1 MKDSARSLAVDI
13 LNRIDQAGLFA
24 EPLLDQA
31 LSRGALTDIHDR
43 RLLTEIVYGTLRMRG
58 RIDWV
63 IARFYK
69 GDPESMD
76 SGVRNCLRT
85 ALYQFFFTDRIPA
98 FAIVDE
104 AVKLVKAIHPTASG
118 LVNAILRNVMRREKE
133 IPWPQIEADPAVH
146 ISVVHSHP
154 LWLVKRWIALFGVQE
169 TLGLCK
175 ANNEIPPL
183 SIRVNRLKATRE
195 EVMRRLE
202 QDGFNVRETQ
212 FSPDG
217 LVLMHAA
224 TPVRDTF
231 SYKNGQIQ
239 VQDEASQLAGF
250 LLDPRPGEK
259 ILDACAGAGVKAS
272 YLAEIMQ
279 NHGSVTAVDI
289 SRQKVKALRE
299 NTERLGIAIIA
310 PLVMDLREDPGE
322 AFRGV
327 FDGILLDVPC
337 SGLGTLRRNPE
348 IKWRITSQ
356 DIRRHADLQK
366 RLLDGVAGC
375 LRPGGRLVYCT
386 CSVMSGENED
396 VIADFLSRH
405 GDFRRIRPPDIIPL
419 SMVTDEGFFKARTD
433 CHGTDGFFGAVLQR
447 VNLYENIPSQDRRP
461 HP

>member
-1 MKDSARSLAVDI
+1 MKDSARSLAVQI

-31 LSRGALTDIHDR
+31 LSRGALTDAHDR
-43 RLLTEIVYGTLRMRG
+43 RLLTEIVYGTLRLRG

-63 IARFYK
+63 IGLFYK
-69 GDPESMD
+69 GDPATLD
-76 SGVRNCLRT
+76 GGVRNVLRT

-104 AVKLVKAIHPTASG
+104 AVKLVKATHPTASG
-118 LVNAILRNVMRREKE
+118 LVNAILRNVMRKEKE
-133 IPWPQIEADPAVH
+133 ISWPQIEADPAVH

-154 LWLVKRWIALFGVQE
+154 LWLVRRWIALFGVRE
-169 TLGLCK
+169 TLDLCR

-183 SIRVNRLKATRE
+183 AVRVNRLRATRE
-195 EVMRRLE
+195 EVMRRLQ

-217 LVLMHAA
+217 LTLAHAA
-224 TPVRDTF
+224 GPVRETR
-231 SYKNGQIQ
+231 SYREGQIQ
-239 VQDEASQLAGF
+239 VQDEASQLAAC
-250 LLDPRPGEK
+250 LLDPGPGEK

-279 NHGSVTAVDI
+279 NHGTVTAVDI

-299 NTERLGIAIIA
+299 NAERLGIAVIA
-310 PLVMDLREDPGE
+310 PLAMDLREDPGE
-322 AFRGV
+322 AFRGA

-348 IKWRITSQ
+348 IKWRITAQ
-356 DIRRHADLQK
+356 DLRRHADLQK

-386 CSVMSGENED
+386 CSVMPEENED

-405 GDFRRIRPPDIIPL
+405 GDFRCIRPPDIIPL
-419 SMVTDEGFFKARTD
+419 SMVTGEGFFKTHTD
-433 CHGTDGFFGAVLQR
+433 RHGTDGFFGAVLMKKPR
-447 VNLYENIPSQDRRP
+447 D
-461 HP
+461 

>member
-1 MKDSARSLAVDI
+1 MKESARSLAVHI

-31 LSRGALTDIHDR
+31 LSRGGLTDIHDR

-63 IARFYK
+63 IAFFYK
-69 GDPESMD
+69 GDPASMD
-76 SGVRNCLRT
+76 GGVRNILRT

-104 AVKLVKAIHPTASG
+104 AVKLVKATHPTASG
-118 LVNAILRNVMRREKE
+118 LVNAILRNVIRREKE

-154 LWLVKRWIALFGVQE
+154 LWLVKRWIALFGLQE
-169 TLGLCK
+169 TLSLCT

-183 SIRVNRLKATRE
+183 TVRVNRLKSTRDE
-195 EVMRRLE
+195 LMQHLRHS
-202 QDGFNVRETQ
+202 GFTVRETE

-217 LVLMHAA
+217 LVLTHPAI
-224 TPVRDTF
+224 PLRDTF
-231 SYKNGQIQ
+231 SYKEGRIQ
-239 VQDEASQLAGF
+239 VQDEASQLAAR

-259 ILDACAGAGVKAS
+259 ILDACAGAGVKTS

-279 NHGSVTAVDI
+279 NQGEITAVDI

-299 NTERLGIAIIA
+299 NAERLGIAIIA
-310 PLVMDLREDPGE
+310 PLVRDLREDPGE
-322 AFRGV
+322 AFRGA

-348 IKWRITSQ
+348 IKWRITAQ
-356 DIRRHADLQK
+356 DLHRHADLQK
-366 RLLDGVAGC
+366 RLIACVAGC
-375 LRPGGRLVYCT
+375 LRQGGRLVYST
-386 CSVMSGENED
+386 CSVMSEENED

-405 GDFRRIRPPDIIPL
+405 RDFRCIHPPAVIPL
-419 SMVTDEGFFKARTD
+419 PMLTDEGFFKTRTD
-433 CHGTDGFFGAVLQR
+433 RHGTDGFFGAVLMKK
-447 VNLYENIPSQDRRP
+447 PPD
-461 HP
+461 